1 MNLNIFPNL
10 LIIGNQ
16 VQVIEPLAVDSTQ
29 LTWWSTTLTN
39 VPPEINAMRM
49 RHQEDFPSF
58 GEPDDQANFEEAQ
71 RGKYRNSL
79 ADLAHSLKTPLAV
92 MQNAIEEIR
101 YKGHEIT
108 KEEELG
114 CLCAILFHDIG
125 HGPFSHALEHS
136 IVDSVHHEQISA
148 YLMERLNKESNG
160 KFDIADELLRIA
172 YSLIEK

>member
-1 MNLNIFPNL
+1 
-10 LIIGNQ
+10 
-16 VQVIEPLAVDSTQ
+16 
-29 LTWWSTTLTN
+29 
-39 VPPEINAMRM
+39 
-49 RHQEDFPSF
+49 
-58 GEPDDQANFEEAQ
+58 
-71 RGKYRNSL
+71 
-79 ADLAHSLKTPLAV
+79 

-160 KFDIADELLRIA
+160 KFDMTIRPQMRVSLTENLRRTVVA
-172 YSLIEK
+172 V